1 MFTKNLSARL
11 VIMFIL
17 MVGVLG
23 IMPQHVSAQAESGSI
38 SGTVYAA
45 DGVTTLPNILIVYE
59 SQDNLISQATCADED
74 GSYTFH
80 NVPLDVA
87 VRVKARSN
95 LDTWCNTGEDYLLEY
110 WPGTPNVESAD
121 FLDSY
126 RILA

>member
-1 MFTKNLSARL
+1 MILLNGWNVRSNIKFTLDA
-11 VIMFIL
+11 
-17 MVGVLG
+17 G
-23 IMPQHVSAQAESGSI
+23 GSI

-74 GSYTFH
+74 GNYAFH

-95 LDTWCNTGEDYLLEY
+95 LDTWCNT
-110 WPGTPNVESAD
+110 WV
-121 FLDSY
+121 
-126 RILA
+126 RIICWNTGRERPMLKVRIS